1 MSGSDSTGG
10 GALGGAE
17 GGASGA
23 SGAGGALPEQA
34 GELAS
39 LVRQVVG
46 SGMFTS
52 PARSVGA
59 RVGREISRSL
69 FGTARRRR

>member
-17 GGASGA
+17 GGAIGA
-23 SGAGGALPEQA
+23 SGTGGALPEQ
-34 GELAS
+34 
-39 LVRQVVG
+39 
-46 SGMFTS
+46 
-52 PARSVGA
+52 A